1 MTSILLVAVIAFLLG
16 GGAVY
21 LMRGCNRDKEKQLED
36 ELDNLRAAF
45 EAYRQDVGRHFS
57 RTAELVDRMTE
68 SYRSVYD
75 HLSEG
80 TQKLVYDRRLDDQG
94 RVIFNQEQRPSF
106 PKAQRPESSGPAP
119 AMDYAPREKGD
130 TRASIFNPESFN
142 ETDPARDYAP
152 REKGDTRA
160 SIFRPESF
168 KEEDEE
174 QPSRRR
180 ESST

>member
-1 MTSILLVAVIAFLLG
+1 MEMESVTSLLLIAVIAFLLG

-21 LMRGCNRDKEKQLED
+21 LMRGCNRDKEKELQD

-45 EAYRQDVGRHFS
+45 EASRQDVGRHFS
-57 RTAELVDRMTE
+57 RTSELVDRLTE
-68 SYRSVYD
+68 SYRAVYD
-75 HLSEG
+75 HLSDG
-80 TQKLVYDRRLDDQG
+80 TQKLVYDRRFDEQG

-106 PKAQRPESSGPAP
+106 PKTQRPDQTGAAP

-130 TRASIFNPESFN
+130 TRASIFDPESFK
-142 ETDPARDYAP
+142 ETDAARDYAP

-168 KEEDEE
+168 KEDDETK
-174 QPSRRR
+174 PS
-180 ESST
+180 

>member
-1 MTSILLVAVIAFLLG
+1 MEMESVTSLLLIAVIAFLLG

-21 LMRGCNRDKEKQLED
+21 LMRGCNRDKEKELQD

-57 RTAELVDRMTE
+57 RTSELVDRMTE
-68 SYRSVYD
+68 SYRAVYD
-75 HLSEG
+75 HLSDG
-80 TQKLVYDRRLDDQG
+80 TQKLVYDRRFDEQG

-106 PKAQRPESSGPAP
+106 PKTQRPDQTGAAP

-130 TRASIFNPESFN
+130 TRASIFDPESFK
-142 ETDPARDYAP
+142 ETDAARDYAP

-168 KEEDEE
+168 KEDDETK
-174 QPSRRR
+174 PS
-180 ESST
+180 